1 MGLLPT
7 NSPLP
12 AQLTVRLFCA
22 PFPAARALVRLV
34 EKRYFTG
41 IFVGGEERAAVQQA
55 WQAAGD
61 MVTETAPTPKHQ
73 NEAQKHVFTA
83 KKTLEYSPS

>member
-1 MGLLPT
+1 
-7 NSPLP
+7 
-12 AQLTVRLFCA
+12 
-22 PFPAARALVRLV
+22 V

-61 MVTETAPTPKHQ
+61 MARPPKTR
-73 NEAQKHVFTA
+73 N
-83 KKTLEYSPS
+83 